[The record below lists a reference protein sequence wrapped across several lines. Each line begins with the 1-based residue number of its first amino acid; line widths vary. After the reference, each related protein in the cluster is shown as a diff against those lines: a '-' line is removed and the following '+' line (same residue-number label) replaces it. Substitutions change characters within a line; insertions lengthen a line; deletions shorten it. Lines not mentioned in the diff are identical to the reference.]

1 MKRSL
6 TILLVNAMAVLFST
20 HSYGQKPQLSVYGYF
35 DLVARDFSEREFPNG
50 ATENPAPTFLLLR
63 THILLNSKFS
73 EDWGTFVNV
82 RFQSGA
88 DLGAGDHEDK
98 GEIELLET
106 WFEYRYSEGLRIR
119 GGQFLAP
126 FGYFNTRKFQSP
138 IFNTVVLP
146 AMYEEEF
153 LRRAAAGTIIPP
165 LQNLQLLGEFRS
177 ETWRLGYNFYMGNGS
192 TTNENN
198 LDLNANKSVGARLW
212 IEPTQQNLAI
222 GASFFAEKGVFGIRP
237 HVDMKAM
244 MTKALSLG
252 LTPNKI
258 VPILPTVTE
267 SETRRTWGVDVRY
280 VKHNFEVRGE
290 FVKSS
295 ISDLSLVDASTIS
308 DTTQTY
314 TFNSSNFSKTFYYV
328 HLNYTFLEKLT
339 PYFEINV
346 FEDPRHFV
354 FRNELRR
361 LAFGCAFR
369 PHSHVAIKAEF
380 HDHLFGEKF
389 NKKPR
394 NFKNFQMF
402 WTAVSVF
409 FN

>member
-1 MKRSL
+1 ML
-6 TILLVNAMAVLFST
+6 HLV
-20 HSYGQKPQLSVYGYF
+20 
-35 DLVARDFSEREFPNG
+35 
-50 ATENPAPTFLLLR
+50 
-63 THILLNSKFS
+63 
-73 EDWGTFVNV
+73 
-82 RFQSGA
+82 
-88 DLGAGDHEDK
+88 
-98 GEIELLET
+98 LEC
-106 WFEYRYSEGLRIR
+106 S
-119 GGQFLAP
+119 
-126 FGYFNTRKFQSP
+126 
-138 IFNTVVLP
+138 
-146 AMYEEEF
+146 
-153 LRRAAAGTIIPP
+153 
-165 LQNLQLLGEFRS
+165 
-177 ETWRLGYNFYMGNGS
+177 
-192 TTNENN
+192 
-198 LDLNANKSVGARLW
+198 
-212 IEPTQQNLAI
+212 
-222 GASFFAEKGVFGIRP
+222 
-237 HVDMKAM
+237 
-244 MTKALSLG
+244 
-252 LTPNKI
+252 
-258 VPILPTVTE
+258 
-267 SETRRTWGVDVRY
+267 
-280 VKHNFEVRGE
+280 KHNFEVRGE

-295 ISDLSLVDASTIS
+295 ISDLSLVDASTT

>member
-314 TFNSSNFSKTFYYV
+314 TF
-328 HLNYTFLEKLT
+328 
-339 PYFEINV
+339 
-346 FEDPRHFV
+346 
-354 FRNELRR
+354 
-361 LAFGCAFR
+361 
-369 PHSHVAIKAEF
+369 KA
-380 HDHLFGEKF
+380 KCC
-389 NKKPR
+389 
-394 NFKNFQMF
+394 
-402 WTAVSVF
+402 T
-409 FN
+409 